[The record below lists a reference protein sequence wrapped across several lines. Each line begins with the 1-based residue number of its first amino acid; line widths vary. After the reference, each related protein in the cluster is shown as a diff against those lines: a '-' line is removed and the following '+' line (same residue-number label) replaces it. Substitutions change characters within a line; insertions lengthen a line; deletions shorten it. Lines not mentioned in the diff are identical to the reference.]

1 MTTSSAMPTESASSA
16 SCSGSTRD
24 SGRITGSGTN
34 VSSIGCSRRAAR
46 ERSRSRQILP
56 VTVVS
61 QPPRLPI
68 SAGSTRPSRSQA
80 SCTASSA
87 SASEPSMR

>member
-1 MTTSSAMPTESASSA
+1 MTTSRAMPTESASSA

-34 VSSIGCSRRAAR
+34 VSSIGCSRRAVR
-46 ERSRSRQILP
+46 ERSRSRQMRP

-61 QPPRLPI
+61 HPPRLSI
-68 SAGSTRPSRSQA
+68 SPVSTRPSLSHA